1 MNIGQG
7 AHGVVCNWANL
18 LPFELCLSD
27 DFRGSC
33 PGQYSLPSQTDFFFQ
48 KTKKSLPDDFDCG
61 QRISGVKVRTIE
73 VEGGSV

>member
-1 MNIGQG
+1 MERDIYSICLNMNIGQG

-33 PGQYSLPSQTDFFFQ
+33 PGQYSLPSQTDFFFS
-48 KTKKSLPDDFDCG
+48 KNKK
-61 QRISGVKVRTIE
+61 KVFPMILT
-73 VEGGSV
+73 VGSE